1 MEKTSKND
9 ERDPYNVPAV
19 DQASRVL
26 FCLAQNSGTHMSLTE
41 ICAKVGLHTSR
52 AFSLLHTLQK
62 FGLTQ
67 RNVGGKGYSLG
78 LGLMEL
84 SRKVLDDLHVPKLA
98 EPFLKELGTASD
110 STSVLGLIISE
121 NELIIAGKY
130 EGGSDVG
137 ITVRIGRRIH
147 ISHSAEGKAIAAFL
161 PEKDLKK
168 LLQQKQLYFYGQPEH
183 FDKKRLMTDLEECRR
198 LGYALDLE
206 EIKQGLNAVAA
217 PLIGHHGLPIG
228 YISILGLL
236 SSSLAYKLGP
246 MVADAAKTLSRQL
259 GAKVE

>member
-1 MEKTSKND
+1 MTRNSKND
-9 ERDPYNVPAV
+9 KRDPYNVPAV
-19 DQASRVL
+19 DQAARVL

-62 FGLTQ
+62 FELAQ

-78 LGLMEL
+78 FGLMEL

-98 EPFLKELGTASD
+98 EPFLKDLAIASD
-110 STSVLGLIISE
+110 STSVLGIKINE

-137 ITVRIGRRIH
+137 VTVRVGRRVH

-161 PEKDLKK
+161 PEEDLKK
-168 LLQQKQLYFYGQPEH
+168 MLQQKRLYFYGQPEH
-183 FDKKRLMTDLEECRR
+183 FDKRRLMKEIVECRR
-198 LGYALDLE
+198 LGYATDLE

-217 PLIGHHGLPIG
+217 PLLGHHGLPIG
-228 YISILGLL
+228 FISILGLL
-236 SSSLAYKLGP
+236 SSSLAQELGP
-246 MVADAAKTLSRQL
+246 SVANAAKTLSRQL